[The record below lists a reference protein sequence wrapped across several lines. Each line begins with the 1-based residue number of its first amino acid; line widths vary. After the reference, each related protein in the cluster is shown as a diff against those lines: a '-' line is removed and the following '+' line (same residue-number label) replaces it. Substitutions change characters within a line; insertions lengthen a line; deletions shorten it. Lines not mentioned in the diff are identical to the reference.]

1 MYSNRKKKNGGDSG
15 TILGEGS
22 RLEGILFCGEF
33 LKVEGT
39 VKGEIT
45 VDRQLVVGPE
55 GRIEGEIKTEHL
67 IVFGE
72 IEGKINSDTAEIKS
86 TGKIFGELTTGVLVT
101 EPGGIL
107 KGSCQMKKPGGD
119 PEDKARG
126 AAPFAASPDGKTGV

>member
-1 MYSNRKKKNGGDSG
+1 MYSKRKKKNGGDSG

-22 RLEGILFCGEF
+22 RLEGILSCGEF

-72 IEGKINSDTAEIKS
+72 VEGKINSDTAEIKS

-107 KGSCQMKKPGGD
+107 KGSCQMKNPGGD
-119 PEDKARG
+119 SESETRG
-126 AAPFAASPDGKTGV
+126 DAPFASPDGENGG

>member
-1 MYSNRKKKNGGDSG
+1 MYSKKKKNGRGDSG

-22 RLEGILFCGEF
+22 RLEGVLFCGEF

-55 GRIEGEIKTEHL
+55 GRIEGEIKSEHL

-72 IEGKINSDTAEIKS
+72 IEGKINADTVEIKS
-86 TGKIFGELTTGVLVT
+86 TGKIFGELATGVLVT

-107 KGSCQMKKPGGD
+107 KGSCEMKKPGG
-119 PEDKARG
+119 ETQAGREGARPFSS
-126 AAPFAASPDGKTGV
+126 AAEKPAG